1 MSLHLRH
8 LLVELGAC
16 SPALLDDPERVR
28 TALAAAA
35 EAAGT
40 RLLGDALH
48 RFEPHGVT
56 GVALLAESHVA
67 IHTWPELGV
76 AACDLLTCSA
86 HSDLDRVV
94 AELRQAFGAA
104 RVNTQVVVRGPA

>member
-1 MSLHLRH
+1 MSLQLRH
-8 LLVELGAC
+8 LLVELDAC

-28 TALAAAA
+28 AALAAAA

-40 RLLGDALH
+40 RLLGDVLH

-86 HSDLDRVV
+86 HGDLERV
-94 AELRQAFGAA
+94 ATELREAFGAT
-104 RVNTQVVVRGPA
+104 RVRTQVVVRWPA